1 MNKREVVWLIVRLI
15 GVYLTY
21 LAIVSVFSVISAGS
35 ALVSASSTSSGAT
48 VAKPDGENIRTL
60 PTPFPMK
67 PEADTAAVVKP
78 DASTEKIKSEAFK
91 NLLFYIFLTA
101 IYGVV
106 GIYLMKNGR
115 ILFDILANEASFTRR
130 EADPTVTTLDL

>member
-1 MNKREVVWLIVRLI
+1 MNKREVVWIIVRLI

-35 ALVSASSTSSGAT
+35 SLISASSAAPVT
-48 VAKPDGENIRTL
+48 KPDSENVRTL

-67 PEADTAAVVKP
+67 PEADTVAQVKP
-78 DASTEKIKSEAFK
+78 DASAEKLKSDAFK

-101 IYGVV
+101 VYGAL

-115 ILFDILANEASFTRR
+115 ILFDILANEVSSTRK

>member
-21 LAIVSVFSVISAGS
+21 LAVVTVFSVIGAGS
-35 ALVSASSTSSGAT
+35 ALIAASSAAP
-48 VAKPDGENIRTL
+48 VAKPDNENVRTL

-67 PEADTAAVVKP
+67 PEADTTAVVKP
-78 DASTEKIKSEAFK
+78 DATAEKLKSEAFK
-91 NLLFYIFLTA
+91 NLLFYILLTA
-101 IYGVV
+101 VYGVV

-115 ILFDILANEASFTRR
+115 ILFDILTNETSSTRK
-130 EADPTVTTLDL
+130 EADPAVTTLDL